1 MNTIPMNATCKNIA
15 HQAIYDWANKELG
28 NGTIMDIG
36 SELGFGLRH
45 LSSRDRHVIGLDIQ
59 FDELVFS
66 KTYDRPHEN
75 EQYVCAD
82 GMVIPFSDG
91 FCGGLCM
98 VNVLHLVHDPI
109 QILKE
114 CWRILSPHGLLI
126 VTIPT
131 DYNLPDNWRIP
142 SEKEYFKTVLKKVFS
157 SVEFPQKNHTDK
169 EDAIA
174 QRQGE
179 SGLLT
184 AICRKTI
191 FQ

>member
-1 MNTIPMNATCKNIA
+1 MNATRKNIA

-36 SELGFGLRH
+36 SELGFGLHH
-45 LSSRDRHVIGLDIQ
+45 LSSHDRHVIGLDIQ

-66 KTYDRPHEN
+66 KTYDRSHEN

-82 GMVIPFSDG
+82 GMLIPFSDN
-91 FCGGLCM
+91 FCDGLCM
-98 VNVLHLVHDPI
+98 VNVLHLVHDP
-109 QILKE
+109 LKALEE
-114 CWRILSPHGLLI
+114 CRRILSPHGLLV

-157 SVEFPQKNHTDK
+157 SVEFPQKINTHK
-169 EDAIA
+169 KSAIA
-174 QRQGE
+174 QQQSE
-179 SGLLT
+179 LGLLT
-184 AICRKTI
+184 AVCRKNLSMKGTK
-191 FQ
+191 